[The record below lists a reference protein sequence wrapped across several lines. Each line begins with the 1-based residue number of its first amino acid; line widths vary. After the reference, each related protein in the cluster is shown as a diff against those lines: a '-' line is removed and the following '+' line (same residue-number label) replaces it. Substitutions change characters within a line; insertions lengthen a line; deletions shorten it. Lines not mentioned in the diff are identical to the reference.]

1 MACLGRSAEKVDR
14 GKTVRV
20 KGMPKDCGRK
30 LFRVPVS
37 PHRTD
42 YPVTNG
48 VAPREAAAAK
58 QESSVRW
65 TIEPFHRERGHL
77 TGVQAC
83 QRRRARSQRNHLTL
97 AGRARTRLK
106 QAAHHT

>member
-1 MACLGRSAEKVDR
+1 M
-14 GKTVRV
+14 
-20 KGMPKDCGRK
+20 
-30 LFRVPVS
+30 S

-42 YPVTNG
+42 YPVTNE
-48 VAPREAAAAK
+48 VEPREAAAAE

-65 TIEPFHRERGHL
+65 TIEPFHCERGHL